1 MEASIKG
8 YTKVL
13 RAEVLRH
20 LLLMGGTWWGGCV
33 SHDQP
38 VYPKNAVNMSEC
50 NRICRHSHI
59 FFWIFL
65 IALMLAQ
72 SF

>member
-1 MEASIKG
+1 M
-8 YTKVL
+8 V
-13 RAEVLRH
+13 
-20 LLLMGGTWWGGCV
+20 GGV

-59 FFWIFL
+59 FFGF
-65 IALMLAQ
+65 
-72 SF
+72 S